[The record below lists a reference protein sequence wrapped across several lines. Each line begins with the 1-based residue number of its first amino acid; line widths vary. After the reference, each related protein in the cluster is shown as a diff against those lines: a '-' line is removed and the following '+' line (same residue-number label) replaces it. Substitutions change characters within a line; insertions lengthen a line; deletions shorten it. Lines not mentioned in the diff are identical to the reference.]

1 MSTRDYIAQSLK
13 TILEM
18 LQDRK
23 IETAISPE
31 NAHELIGSNT
41 NYFEFVINKI
51 KIIYYLQSKFKWAD
65 LKKSFEDETPYE
77 LYILVVKEAL
87 TQNNTKFIDA
97 LDPKPNVQIFE
108 IKRLQFNISKHSL
121 VPKHEVISEQEEKQ
135 ILQEYSLKTKGQLPI
150 ILKTDAMAKY
160 LNLKSGDIV
169 RITRTS
175 ETSGQYVEYRW
186 CP

>member
-1 MSTRDYIAQSLK
+1 
-13 TILEM
+13 M

-23 IETAISPE
+23 IPIGLTPE
-31 NAHELIGSNT
+31 NATDLIGSNT
-41 NYFEFVINKI
+41 NYFEFVLDKI
-51 KIIYYLQSKFKWAD
+51 KIIYYLPSKFKWAD
-65 LKKSFEDETPYE
+65 LKKSFEDEVPYE

-121 VPKHEVISEQEEKQ
+121 VPKHELVTEQEEKQ
-135 ILQEYSLKTKGQLPI
+135 ILQEFSLKSKGQLPI

-160 LNLKSGDIV
+160 LNLKSGDVI

-175 ETSGQYVEYRW
+175 ETSGQYIEYRW